1 MTALRKTS
9 WTPSRSGSI
18 MLPGA
23 YRRPLRKGGKVYIY
37 WYESRERGAEQ
48 LARFEGKTLAE
59 AEAAERAGA
68 ADLAAKYAAL
78 TRPTLNPGFMLS
90 LIRDFERI
98 EFPKLAPTTRKVWRG
113 HLAEIEKVFADTSLR
128 AIQKRGARTLIKRW
142 HESQGKP
149 VLLQELVDGIAGM
162 AADKRARLIEQHT
175 GAKTD
180 AIVYTQARTAN
191 YRLTVLTR
199 LLSWGVDEERLQRNP
214 AAGIER
220 LDEGPGRA
228 AITWSA
234 DELTAFLR
242 LCPAHVARG
251 VRLAALT
258 GMRLSDVVGLN
269 WSDIEDD
276 VIRRPTSKSRRKQR
290 ASIAL
295 YPALRELLDECPRIG
310 PKVLTSS
317 EGKPWASADSFD
329 SSLRPSINAFRA
341 AGGPEKHFHD
351 LRGTACTLMF
361 TGGLTIRQ
369 IALALA
375 WSETE
380 VEKRVNEYV
389 DLDAAARVMALRAD

>member
-1 MTALRKTS
+1 
-9 WTPSRSGSI
+9 

-23 YRRPLRKGGKVYIY
+23 YRRPIAKGGKVYIY
-37 WYESRERGAEQ
+37 WYESRERGAEL
-48 LARFEGKTLAE
+48 LARFEGATKAE

-78 TRPTLNPGFMLS
+78 SQPQLNPGFMLS

-98 EFPKLAPTTRKVWRG
+98 EFPKLAATTRKVWRG
-113 HLAEIEKVFADTSLR
+113 HLAEIETVFAHTSLR
-128 AIQKRGARTLIKRW
+128 AIQKRGARALIKRW
-142 HESQGKP
+142 HELQGKP
-149 VLLQELVDGIAGM
+149 VKLDQLIAGIADM
-162 AADKRARLIEQHT
+162 PAEKRARLIEQHA
-175 GAKTD
+175 GAKPD

-214 AAGIER
+214 ATGIER

-228 AITWSA
+228 SITWSA

-242 LCPAHVARG
+242 LCPPHVARG

-269 WSDIEDD
+269 WNDIEDD

-295 YPALRELLDECPRIG
+295 YPALRELLAECPRIG
-310 PKVLTSS
+310 PKVLTNS
-317 EGKPWASADSFD
+317 EGKPWASGDSFD
-329 SSLRPSINAFRA
+329 SSLRPAINAFRK
-341 AGGPEKHFHD
+341 AGGAEKHFHD

-361 TGGLTIRQ
+361 TGGLSTRQ

-375 WSETE
+375 WSEAE

-389 DLDAAARVMALRAD
+389 DLAAVAKIMAAGVLPSATG